1 MSRLTQTCFRL
12 CLGMRI
18 LWIDDE
24 IELLKPHIYSLKER
38 GYEVDVATNG
48 PDGLELVKKRDY
60 DLVLLDEI
68 MPGMDGIETLS
79 AIRVESEDVLVA
91 IVTKS
96 EEEELVDSAFA
107 KLADDFIIKPITP
120 TQLGS
125 AIKRLLERKRLVR
138 DNLSREYS
146 QELMRA
152 EIPTDWEGW
161 VQAYRR
167 DVRWELRFK
176 RFGDEGLRD
185 LGDEQRGQMRR
196 EFSLYIEENYPRW
209 LKEGGGP
216 GLSPRVLS
224 QHVFPLLREGKE
236 VVFLLFDCMRLDQF
250 LAILPFIKEFFDA
263 HIEYTCAI
271 LPTATPYARNAIF
284 AGLYPQEIAE
294 RFPHYWVWN
303 QHGQNRHEKEL
314 LSEFLK
320 RERVSASIIYRK
332 AFRGQDASRDAES
345 IISRKEKFRV
355 FVLNFLD
362 VLIHSVKPDSL
373 LEELAPSDYALVDV
387 TRSWFANSIFPPLLE
402 TLAERGVTVVLTTDH
417 GFLRVAHPT
426 IIKGGREISANLRY
440 KYGPALTVNPKDAV
454 SLSDPRVYKLPR
466 FPRPTN
472 FVIAKRDC
480 YFIYPTKPKEY
491 EAQYKHTLQHGGIS
505 PEEMILPLGIFTPK

>member
-1 MSRLTQTCFRL
+1 
-12 CLGMRI
+12 MRI

-38 GYEVDVATNG
+38 GYEVDVANNG
-48 PDGLELVKKRDY
+48 PDGLELVNKRDY

-79 AIRVESEDVLVA
+79 EIRAESEDVLVA

-96 EEEELVDSAFA
+96 EEEELVDSAFG

-125 AIKRLLERKRLVR
+125 AIKRLLERKKLVR
-138 DNLSREYS
+138 DNMSREYS
-146 QELMRA
+146 QELMQA
-152 EIPTDWEGW
+152 ALPSDWEGW

-176 RFGDEGLRD
+176 RFGDEGLRV

-209 LKEGGGP
+209 LAEGTGP
-216 GLSPRVLS
+216 VLSPCVLPK
-224 QHVFPLLREGKE
+224 HVFPLLGKGRG
-236 VVFLLFDCMRLDQF
+236 VVFLLFDSMRLDQF
-250 LAILPFIKEFFDA
+250 QVLQPFFKEFFDSRTV
-263 HIEYTCAI
+263 YTCAV

-284 AGLYPQEIAE
+284 AGLYPQQITEQ
-294 RFPHYWVWN
+294 FPRYWVWD
-303 QHGQNRHEKEL
+303 QHGQNRYEEEL
-314 LSEFLK
+314 LGEFLK
-320 RERVSASIIYRK
+320 REKIFTTPLYLKTSRSQNVSRN
-332 AFRGQDASRDAES
+332 AELLV
-345 IISRKEKFRV
+345 SRKEKFKILI
-355 FVLNFLD
+355 LNFLD

-373 LEELAPSDYALVDV
+373 LEELVSSDYALVDV
-387 TRSWFANSIFPPLLE
+387 TRDWFANSPFPDLIE
-402 TLAERGVTVVLTTDH
+402 ALAHRGVTVVLTTDH

-440 KYGPALTVNPKDAV
+440 KYGPTLTINPKDAV
-454 SLSDPRVYKLPR
+454 NLSDPTTYKLPR

-480 YFIYPTKPKEY
+480 YFIYPTKPREY

-505 PEEMILPLGIFTPK
+505 PEEMILPLGIFTPR

>member
-1 MSRLTQTCFRL
+1 
-12 CLGMRI
+12 MRI

-38 GYEVDVATNG
+38 GYEVDTANNG
-48 PDGLELVKKRDY
+48 PDGLELVKQRDY

-79 AIRVESEDVLVA
+79 EIRAESEDVLVA

-96 EEEELVDSAFA
+96 EEEELVDSAFG

-125 AIKRLLERKRLVR
+125 AIKRLLERKKLVR
-138 DNLSREYS
+138 DNMSREYT
-146 QELMRA
+146 QELTRA
-152 EIPTDWEGW
+152 EVAADWEGW

-176 RFGDEGLRD
+176 RFGDEELRG
-185 LGDEQRGQMRR
+185 LGDEQRSQMRR
-196 EFSLYIEENYPRW
+196 EFSIFVEKNYPQW
-209 LKEGGGP
+209 LEQGKGP
-216 GLSPRVLS
+216 VMSPQILSK
-224 QHVFPLLREGKE
+224 HVFPLLKQSRE

-250 LAILPFIKEFFDA
+250 LVIVPFLKEFFDSRIA
-263 HIEYTCAI
+263 YTCAI

-284 AGLYPQEIAE
+284 AGLFPQQIAE
-294 RFPHYWVWN
+294 HFPQYWVWD
-303 QHGQNRHEKEL
+303 QHGQNRYEKEL
-314 LSEFLK
+314 LTEHLK
-320 RERVSASIIYRK
+320 RERVSASMIYRK
-332 AFRGQDASRDAES
+332 ASRAQDAARDAES
-345 IISRKEKFRV
+345 LISRKERFRIL
-355 FVLNFLD
+355 VLNFLD
-362 VLIHSVKPDSL
+362 VLIHSVKPASL
-373 LEELAPSDYALVDV
+373 LEEMVPSDYALVDM
-387 TRSWFANSIFPPLLE
+387 TRAWFANSLFPNLIE
-402 TLAERGVTVVLTTDH
+402 ILAQRGVTVVLTTDH
-417 GFLRVAHPT
+417 GFLRVEHPT

-440 KYGPALTVNPKDAV
+440 KYGPALTVDPKDAV
-454 SLSDPRVYKLPR
+454 NLSEPITYKLPR

-480 YFIYPTKPKEY
+480 YFIYPTKPREY

-505 PEEMILPLGIFTPK
+505 PEEMITPLGIFTPK